1 MAKLYNLARMLTPTT
16 GTGTVTLDSAVLGH
30 LTFDQAGVQTGD
42 RVSYGILD
50 GANSEV
56 GRGVYDASGPS
67 LTRSVLKS
75 TNSDAAI
82 NLSGSAQV
90 IITALAEDIP
100 DYRNRVINPQ
110 LFWAQAGVGSVAD
123 GAYTGIDQWYALTQT
138 GTVTSSQLTSVA
150 DGLPSMGR
158 LTQSQAS
165 AQRMGW
171 AQVFESSFVKDLRGK
186 TVTLAAKV
194 RMSAATTLR
203 YAIIEWTGTAD
214 SVTKDVVAS
223 WTNTTF
229 TAGQFFSGTSL
240 TITGTG
246 SVALSASTVTDI
258 TLSAS
263 ISSSMNNIIIFFWT
277 DSAQAQTVT
286 LDLGNVFFGQGASA
300 PATFDPPPPDV
311 DFRACQRYYWQIPV
325 GTTGAASFSSGFCFS
340 TTNALTVLIPPV
352 PFRVLP
358 SLALSNV
365 SHFGVFVANGG
376 GAAATALTLNV
387 NSTAGVVRFD
397 ITTAGGLVAG
407 NATLLVTNNASA
419 AISLSARL

>member
-1 MAKLYNLARMLTPTT
+1 MAKLYNLARMVTPTT
-16 GTGTVTLDSAVLGH
+16 GTGTMTLDSAVLGH

-56 GRGVYDASGPS
+56 GRGVYDSSGPS

-82 NLSGSAQV
+82 NLSGAAQV

-110 LFWAQAGVGSVAD
+110 LQWAQAGVGSTAD

-138 GTVTSSQLTSVA
+138 GTVTSSQLTDVA

-171 AQVFESSFVKDLRGK
+171 AQVFESSFIKDLRGK

-194 RMSAATTLR
+194 SMSAATTLR

-214 SVTKDVVAS
+214 SVTKDVVSS

-240 TITGTG
+240 TIAATG
-246 SVALSASTVTDI
+246 SVALASSTLTDI
-258 TLSAS
+258 VLQAS
-263 ISSSMNNIIIFFWT
+263 ISSSMNNLIIFFWT
-277 DSAQAQTVT
+277 DSVQAQTVA
-286 LDLGNVFFGQGASA
+286 LDIGNVFFGQGASA
-300 PATFDPPPPDV
+300 PATFNPPDPAS
-311 DFRACQRYYWQIPV
+311 DLLLCQRYYEAD
-325 GTTGAASFSSGFCFS
+325 TAS
-340 TTNALTVLIPPV
+340 
-352 PFRVLP
+352 
-358 SLALSNV
+358 SLFQGNV
-365 SHFGVFVANGG
+365 TNGG
-376 GAAATALTLNV
+376 GYVSLVWFKATKCKPPVITLTNTSAYGFPASSGSS
-387 NSTAGVVRFD
+387 NQTRVRF
-397 ITTAGGLVAG
+397 TELRTA
-407 NATLLVTNNASA
+407 NASQSPGYFQSNWIA
-419 AISLSARL
+419 DARL